1 MFIPE
6 GVNGTLTRKKY
17 VTLHRT
23 LHLNRMASGLYVAF
37 DLDNTLGF
45 FELTNPLAYLW
56 SPEFL
61 RNPEQSAP
69 NSPLQVSK
77 KLRIKLQKARK
88 TFVELLAKKEEL
100 LWLILRPNLPA
111 LMDHLVAAWRAGRV
125 RAVVIYSNT
134 SVSYSMELGA
144 ALIEKAFGAPG
155 LFRLAADHWSPLRAA
170 DRTAPP
176 AADPNAYVE
185 PLKTVETL
193 RVLLRKAVAGA
204 SGSAASAAASRSSS
218 KPIPLKKVMFVD
230 DRRPKHA
237 LAAQEEEGLTYLV
250 PSHYRPS
257 AASVPLIRR
266 QQIFALAIEAMNLAG
281 LLYDKEYLESGFCHR
296 DIPYNWTK
304 IHHVRGVND
313 LLHWVWSEIVGVR
326 LPREGWREDTAELV
340 AAALEFFGP
349 TTTLL

>member
-1 MFIPE
+1 MVLE
-6 GVNGTLTRKKY
+6 SLY
-17 VTLHRT
+17 
-23 LHLNRMASGLYVAF
+23 LNRMASGLYVAF

-111 LMDHLVAAWRAGRV
+111 LMDHLVAAWRAGRIK
-125 RAVVIYSNT
+125 AVVIYSNT
-134 SVSYSMELGA
+134 SVSYSIELGA

-176 AADPNAYVE
+176 SADPNAYVE

-193 RVLLRKAVAGA
+193 RVLLRKAIQGAAG
-204 SGSAASAAASRSSS
+204 SAASRSSS

-257 AASVPLIRR
+257 AASVPLVKR
-266 QQIFALAIEAMNLAG
+266 QHIFSLALEAMDRAG
-281 LLYDKEYLESGFCHR
+281 LLHDKEYLESGFCHR
-296 DIPYNWTK
+296 DIPYDWTNTQP
-304 IHHVRGVND
+304 VRGLND
-313 LLHWVWSEIVGVR
+313 LLQWVWGEIAGVR

-349 TTTLL
+349 T